1 MQRKTL
7 INFILALSL
16 TCLALPALAQLSEID
31 QSGLKVQP
39 DLFARDSL
47 RIDSIVCPFKNE
59 VDYEP
64 GDIECGL
71 LEVPENREKGIRVL
85 SSFTLSKSTR
95 KWMKLTMLKSSGPNP
110 RRANAM
116 IR

>member
-47 RIDSIVCPFKNE
+47 RIDSIVCPFRNE

-71 LEVPENREKGIRVL
+71 LEVPENRERRRPGEAHGSARLARQPRDLNTSENKMR
-85 SSFTLSKSTR
+85 F
-95 KWMKLTMLKSSGPNP
+95 GP
-110 RRANAM
+110 A
-116 IR
+116 